1 MIGAHLDGIICCG
14 PEPGL
19 CRPHST
25 LRVDLAL
32 TWAPLTNLVTSPAL
46 VVRAQDDATADACR
60 VHWQVLEDRFQGLVE
75 GSLASAFAK
84 RRGEDVRQLV
94 AMMVSIGR
102 SGTVEKL
109 YNAARLAPL
118 QVHRLLRYFL
128 GL

>member
-1 MIGAHLDGIICCG
+1 MSRCEVKLEHECVGSGG
-14 PEPGL
+14 P
-19 CRPHST
+19 
-25 LRVDLAL
+25 V
-32 TWAPLTNLVTSPAL
+32 
-46 VVRAQDDATADACR
+46 
-60 VHWQVLEDRFQGLVE
+60 QGLVE

-118 QVHRLLRYFL
+118 QACPCAAMSRSYPRNLGRELTLLVAVQATPPLQLMIHMRCS
-128 GL
+128 GCT

>member
-1 MIGAHLDGIICCG
+1 M
-14 PEPGL
+14 
-19 CRPHST
+19 
-25 LRVDLAL
+25 
-32 TWAPLTNLVTSPAL
+32 
-46 VVRAQDDATADACR
+46 
-60 VHWQVLEDRFQGLVE
+60 LEDRFQGLVE

-118 QVHRLLRYFL
+118 QVLRVRDDRNLFNVSTVANLPGGCPQDAALVCSQSRQNKRSRARYR
-128 GL
+128 

>member
-1 MIGAHLDGIICCG
+1 
-14 PEPGL
+14 
-19 CRPHST
+19 
-25 LRVDLAL
+25 
-32 TWAPLTNLVTSPAL
+32 
-46 VVRAQDDATADACR
+46 
-60 VHWQVLEDRFQGLVE
+60 LVE

-118 QVHRLLRYFL
+118 QVPCEPSNMNPLHKSWLQLFSGCQL
-128 GL
+128 DEITPMLPVQTGWTNLACQV